1 MQPYQEEY
9 LANLREVTA
18 LSAWRGR
25 EGLSFDAYAARLREN
40 EARVEQLARRD
51 MELLRGQFFPLLDN
65 LFAADGAA
73 LEDLE
78 EFAARLLGRPEE
90 LDAGLFCQIR
100 QALLSMARQNRDRA
114 GAIRELYWLGMGRHS
129 RVSKLV
135 GLELPLV
142 EKFVVQMRL
151 CFTEAAAYLKYYDEL
166 EDAETRGYILRSRA
180 NIALGP
186 FKSPGEKIRLVK
198 QTLQILQDKGY
209 QEKAPELPWDR
220 YIYMTHQH
228 MASSISY
235 RKDTAMS
242 AEDMADIME
251 SVYIV
256 NQRQVREAEARGER
270 TPMRW
275 IFPYHAIE
283 YYCGM
288 HSLEQLLAEIE
299 KLLDA
304 VDPTDFSA
312 DGMYGM
318 GSLLAFYCQYLQQ
331 YPEYLPE
338 RVGYLEGLYRRV
350 MAYVDAFPREQEAQK
365 LFWHL
370 RQLAYTFVETGSGLS
385 YGDFVEKIMLRFAPE
400 AYIHAQTVGEAAR
413 VLCDLIMEDE
423 PSFFD
428 DIDFL
433 RAVRDPEEKRRAVLE
448 FAMGCGVFHDTGK
461 IDVIE
466 LFSRTSRQ
474 WFEEE
479 YEMARLH
486 TAAGE
491 VLLSQRPSTSRYAA
505 AALGHHAWYDGAHG
519 YPRAYH
525 RLACPYRQM
534 VDVVALVDWLENV
547 THSARLYTGE
557 EMAFDE
563 AVQAAIGLE
572 GKQFSPLLTARL
584 RDSRVADRI
593 SRALAEGRQLAYRRM
608 YEDAG
613 GNMDT
618 NG

>member
-9 LANLREVTA
+9 LANLREITA
-18 LSAWRGR
+18 LSAWRGP
-25 EGLSFDAYAARLREN
+25 EGLSFDGYAARLLEN

-73 LEDLE
+73 LADLE
-78 EFAARLLGRPEE
+78 AFAARLLGRPEE

-114 GAIRELYWLGMGRHS
+114 DAIRELYWLGMGRHS

-142 EKFVVQMRL
+142 EKFVTQMRL
-151 CFTEAAAYLKYYDEL
+151 CFTEAAAYLKYYDEI

-180 NIALGP
+180 NIALGV

-235 RKDTAMS
+235 SKDTAMS
-242 AEDMADIME
+242 AEDMANIME
-251 SVYIV
+251 SVYTV
-256 NQRQVREAEARGER
+256 NQRQIREAEERGER
-270 TPMRW
+270 MPIRW
-275 IFPYHAIE
+275 VFPYRAIE

-299 KLLDA
+299 KLMDA
-304 VDPTDFSA
+304 VDPGDFSV

-318 GSLLAFYCQYLQQ
+318 VSLLAFYCQYLQQ

-338 RVGYLEGLYRRV
+338 RAGYLEGLYRR
-350 MAYVDAFPREQEAQK
+350 MLAYVDAFPRDQGEQK

-370 RQLAYTFVETGSGLS
+370 RQLAYTFVEIDGGLP
-385 YGDFVEKIMLRFAPE
+385 YGDFVEKLMLRFAPE
-400 AYIHAQTVGEAAR
+400 AYVHAQMVGEAAKA
-413 VLCDLIMEDE
+413 LCGLIMEDE
-423 PSFFD
+423 PAYFD

-433 RAVRDPEEKRRAVLE
+433 RAVRDPEEKRQAVLD
-448 FAMGCGVFHDTGK
+448 FAEGCGVFHDIGK

-486 TAAGE
+486 TSAGE

-519 YPRAYH
+519 YPAAYR
-525 RLACPYRQM
+525 RLECPYRQM
-534 VDVVALVDWLENV
+534 VDAVALVDWLENV
-547 THSARLYTGE
+547 SHSARLYTGE
-557 EMAFDE
+557 EMTFDE
-563 AVQAAIGLE
+563 AVEAAIGLE
-572 GKQFSPLLTARL
+572 GKRFSPLLTARL
-584 RDSRVADRI
+584 RDGRVADRI
-593 SRALAEGRQLAYRRM
+593 RRAFAEGRQRAYRRM
-608 YEDAG
+608 YEDACG
-613 GNMDT
+613 SIAG
-618 NG
+618 

>member
-1 MQPYQEEY
+1 
-9 LANLREVTA
+9 
-18 LSAWRGR
+18 
-25 EGLSFDAYAARLREN
+25 
-40 EARVEQLARRD
+40 VEQLARRD

-413 VLCDLIMEDE
+413 VLCDLYRMQVK
-423 PSFFD
+423 PQ
-428 DIDFL
+428 DIIGAFGMQMRKLYSARLALD
-433 RAVRDPEEKRRAVLE
+433 RRRDASYVGRLWGMKFPATRLMNSARHFSLPWCRRAVVRCAQTDL
-448 FAMGCGVFHDTGK
+448 AMKSTGQ
-461 IDVIE
+461 DANE
-466 LFSRTSRQ
+466 
-474 WFEEE
+474 
-479 YEMARLH
+479 
-486 TAAGE
+486 
-491 VLLSQRPSTSRYAA
+491 
-505 AALGHHAWYDGAHG
+505 
-519 YPRAYH
+519 
-525 RLACPYRQM
+525 
-534 VDVVALVDWLENV
+534 
-547 THSARLYTGE
+547 
-557 EMAFDE
+557 
-563 AVQAAIGLE
+563 
-572 GKQFSPLLTARL
+572 LLTAL
-584 RDSRVADRI
+584 LLE
-593 SRALAEGRQLAYRRM
+593 LA
-608 YEDAG
+608 
-613 GNMDT
+613 NT
-618 NG
+618 V

>member
-18 LSAWRGR
+18 LSAWRGP
-25 EGLSFDAYAARLREN
+25 EGLPFDAYAARLREN

-73 LEDLE
+73 LAELE
-78 EFAARLLGRPEE
+78 AFAARLLGRPEE

-142 EKFVVQMRL
+142 EKFVIQMRL
-151 CFTEAAAYLKYYDEL
+151 CFTEAAAYLKYYDEI
-166 EDAETRGYILRSRA
+166 EDTETRGYILRSRA
-180 NIALGP
+180 NIALGL

-209 QEKAPELPWDR
+209 QEKAPDLPWDR

-242 AEDMADIME
+242 AEDMANIME
-251 SVYIV
+251 SVYTV
-256 NQRQVREAEARGER
+256 NQRQIREAAERGER
-270 TPMRW
+270 TPIRW
-275 IFPYHAIE
+275 VFPYHAIE

-288 HSLEQLLAEIE
+288 RSLEQLLAEME

-304 VDPTDFSA
+304 VDPADFSA

-318 GSLLAFYCQYLQQ
+318 VSLLAFYCQYLQQ

-338 RVGYLEGLYRRV
+338 RAGYLEGLYRRM
-350 MAYVDAFPREQEAQK
+350 MAYVDAFPREQEEQK

-370 RQLAYTFVETGSGLS
+370 RQLAYTFVETGNGLP
-385 YGDFVEKIMLRFAPE
+385 YGDFVEKLMLRFAPE
-400 AYIHAQTVGEAAR
+400 AYIHAQMVGEAAR
-413 VLCDLIMEDE
+413 ALCDLIMEDE

-433 RAVRDPEEKRRAVLE
+433 RAVRDPEEKRLAVLE
-448 FAMGCGVFHDTGK
+448 FAMGCGVFHDIGK

-519 YPRAYH
+519 YPSSYR

-534 VDVVALVDWLENV
+534 VDAVALVDWLENV

-584 RDSRVADRI
+584 RDSRVAERI
-593 SRALAEGRQLAYRRM
+593 RRAFEAGRLRAYRRM
-608 YEDAG
+608 YADAG
-613 GNMDT
+613 GT
-618 NG
+618 